1 MVTGVV
7 DVESFCLALAVRVA
21 LFCVDCEREMR
32 LCERE
37 TERQR
42 GPINLPTNIRN

>member
-7 DVESFCLALAVRVA
+7 DVESFCLALAVRVV

-37 TERQR
+37 RETERANQFAYEY
-42 GPINLPTNIRN
+42 P

>member
-7 DVESFCLALAVRVA
+7 DVESFCLALAVRVV

-37 TERQR
+37 TERANQFAYEY
-42 GPINLPTNIRN
+42 P